1 MSQAMVTTATT
12 SSHALAQRS
21 ELTWDTLMAMDPT
34 ELEAVFV
41 RGLQPDLDQLIGWEF
56 RGTNH
61 PAWASAVGIR
71 KFIKGFWR
79 TRDGLA
85 KGYNCPVVQD
95 GLTKPWRARP
105 LDHDPK
111 RFGFYRVDPVDA
123 ASRDNAYLHAL
134 LLDYGRGGNPWFDP
148 SAGLRDYLVQ
158 VAPHNPDLL
167 LGKAYY
173 ALGPARVPTNFFILQ
188 RHRKGPSYLV

>member
-1 MSQAMVTTATT
+1 MSHALTATT
-12 SSHALAQRS
+12 DDALARRA
-21 ELTWDTLMAMDPT
+21 ELTWASMMAMSPE
-34 ELEAVFV
+34 ELEGVFV
-41 RGLQPDLDQLIGWEF
+41 RGVQPDLERLVGWEF

-61 PAWASAVGIR
+61 PFWASALGIR

-79 TRDGLA
+79 TRDGHV

-95 GLTKPWRARP
+95 GLDAPWRARP

-111 RFGFYRVDPVDA
+111 RFGFYRVEPVDPTA
-123 ASRDNAYLHAL
+123 RDNAYLHAV

-148 SAGLRDYLVQ
+148 SSGLRDYLVQ
-158 VAPHNPDLL
+158 VAPGNPDLL
-167 LGKAYY
+167 LGKAFY

-188 RHRKGPSYLV
+188 RHREGPDYLG